1 MNPKKEISLSVPWW
15 SIIRGSFVAGAQ
27 FTFLGSFG
35 IVGLTITHGWE
46 ALGVLLYLP
55 GAIAFFGSLIL
66 LCISVVICTYSYQ
79 WARRVVCLLAYVFAT
94 IVFGPVILL
103 PHFVLGIFLIV
114 GVSQS
119 MARQWDG
126 GIFALILCSVLLLIP
141 TIYWSR
147 ALSRFAKESKWL
159 SKIWGF
165 ANKYVK
171 NNRGAKKR
179 LKKLIDELSTPPPLI
194 PERIKNIFR
203 RS

>member
-35 IVGLTITHGWE
+35 IVGLTIAHGWE
-46 ALGVLLYLP
+46 ALGILLYLP
-55 GAIAFFGSLIL
+55 PIMAFFGSLIL
-66 LCISVVICTYSYQ
+66 LSISVVICTYSYQ
-79 WARRVVCLLAYVFAT
+79 WARRVVCLFAYVFAA
-94 IVFGPVILL
+94 IVFGPIILM

-114 GVSQS
+114 GASS
-119 MARQWDG
+119 AKWDG

-147 ALSRFAKESKWL
+147 ALSRFEKKNKWL
-159 SKIWGF
+159 SGIWGF

-171 NNRGAKKR
+171 NDRGAKKR

-194 PERIKNIFR
+194 PERIKDLFR

>member
-35 IVGLTITHGWE
+35 IVGLTIAHGWE
-46 ALGVLLYLP
+46 ALGILLYLP
-55 GAIAFFGSLIL
+55 PIMAFFGSLIL
-66 LCISVVICTYSYQ
+66 LSISVVICTYSYQ
-79 WARRVVCLLAYVFAT
+79 WVRRLVCLFAFVFAA
-94 IVFGPVILL
+94 IVFGPIILM

-114 GVSQS
+114 GASS
-119 MARQWDG
+119 AKWDG

-147 ALSRFAKESKWL
+147 ALSRFEKKNKWL
-159 SKIWGF
+159 SGIWGF

-171 NNRGAKKR
+171 NDRGAKKR

-194 PERIKNIFR
+194 PERIKDLFR

>member
-1 MNPKKEISLSVPWW
+1 MEHHPRFVCGGCAIYVPWGLRDRRPDDSAWLGGIGDLLAVCSRVHCIFRMPYSTLHCCSNLYLFFPMGSTCCLSV
-15 SIIRGSFVAGAQ
+15 
-27 FTFLGSFG
+27 
-35 IVGLTITHGWE
+35 
-46 ALGVLLYLP
+46 GVCFC
-55 GAIAFFGSLIL
+55 GDCFW
-66 LCISVVICTYSYQ
+66 TDD
-79 WARRVVCLLAYVFAT
+79 
-94 IVFGPVILL
+94 LL

-114 GVSQS
+114 GKSS
-119 MARQWDG
+119 AEWDG

>member
-27 FTFLGSFG
+27 FTFPGIFG
-35 IVGLTITHGWE
+35 IVGLTIAHGWE
-46 ALGVLLYLP
+46 ALGILLYVP
-55 GAIAFFGSLIL
+55 AIMAFFGSLIL
-66 LCISVVICTYSYQ
+66 LSISVVICTYSYQ
-79 WARRVVCLLAYVFAT
+79 WARRVVCLFAYVFAA
-94 IVFGPVILL
+94 IVFGPIILM

-114 GVSQS
+114 GASS
-119 MARQWDG
+119 AKWDG

-147 ALSRFAKESKWL
+147 ALSRFEKKNKWL
-159 SKIWGF
+159 SGIWGF

-171 NNRGAKKR
+171 NDRGAKKR

-194 PERIKNIFR
+194 PERIKDLFR

>member
-55 GAIAFFGSLIL
+55 GAMAFFGSLIL

-79 WARRVVCLLAYVFAT
+79 WARRVVCLFAYVFAA
-94 IVFGPVILL
+94 IVFGPMILL
-103 PHFVLGIFLIV
+103 PHFVLGILLIK
-114 GVSQS
+114 GVIG
-119 MARQWDG
+119 AEWDG
-126 GIFALILCSVLLLIP
+126 GIFGLILCSVLLLIP
-141 TIYWSR
+141 TIYWTR
-147 ALSRFAKESKWL
+147 ALSRFEKENKWL
-159 SKIWGF
+159 SGIWGF

-179 LKKLIDELSTPPPLI
+179 LKKLIDDLSTPPPLI
-194 PERIKNIFR
+194 PERIKNRFR

>member
-1 MNPKKEISLSVPWW
+1 MNRKKEISLSIPWW
-15 SIIRGSFVAGAQ
+15 NIIRGSFVAGAQ

-35 IVGLTITHGWE
+35 IVGLTIAHGWE
-46 ALGVLLYLP
+46 ALAILLYLP
-55 GAIAFFGSLIL
+55 AITAFFASFIL
-66 LCISVVICTYSYQ
+66 LCISVVICTHSFQ
-79 WARRVVCLLAYVFAT
+79 WARRVVCLLAYVFAA
-94 IVFGPVILL
+94 IAFGPMILL

-114 GVSQS
+114 GASS
-119 MARQWDG
+119 AKWDG

-147 ALSRFAKESKWL
+147 ALSRFEKENKWL
-159 SKIWGF
+159 SGIWGF

-179 LKKLIDELSTPPPLI
+179 LKKLIDDFSTPPPLI
-194 PERIKNIFR
+194 PEGIKRRFR

>member
-46 ALGVLLYLP
+46 AAGIYLLYVP
-55 GAIAFFGSLIL
+55 AIIAFFGGLIL
-66 LCISVVICTYSYQ
+66 LCISVHICTLSFQ
-79 WARRVVCLLAYVFAT
+79 WARRLVCLCAFILAT
-94 IVFGPVILL
+94 ILLGPVVLM
-103 PHFVLGIFLIV
+103 PHFIMGIMLTV
-114 GVSQS
+114 GVFQDRPFDPA
-119 MARQWDG
+119 M
-126 GIFALILCSVLLLIP
+126 LICCGLLLIP

-147 ALSRFAKESKWL
+147 GLYRFNKESK
-159 SKIWGF
+159 SVSRIWGF
-165 ANKYVK
+165 ASKYIQNNKL
-171 NNRGAKKR
+171 AKKR

>member
-1 MNPKKEISLSVPWW
+1 MNRKKEISLSIPWW
-15 SIIRGSFVAGAQ
+15 NIIRGSFVAGAQ

-35 IVGLTITHGWE
+35 IVGLTIAHGWE
-46 ALGVLLYLP
+46 ALAILLYLP
-55 GAIAFFGSLIL
+55 AITAFFASFIL
-66 LCISVVICTYSYQ
+66 LCISVVICTYSFQ
-79 WARRVVCLLAYVFAT
+79 WARRVVCLLAYVFAA
-94 IVFGPVILL
+94 IAFGPMILL

-114 GVSQS
+114 GASS
-119 MARQWDG
+119 AKWDG

-147 ALSRFAKESKWL
+147 ALSRFEKENKWL
-159 SKIWGF
+159 SGIWGF

-179 LKKLIDELSTPPPLI
+179 LKKLIDDFSTPPPLI
-194 PERIKNIFR
+194 PEGIKRRFR

>member
-1 MNPKKEISLSVPWW
+1 M
-15 SIIRGSFVAGAQ
+15 AGAQ

-35 IVGLTITHGWE
+35 IVGLTIAHGWE

-55 GAIAFFGSLIL
+55 AITAFFASFIL
-66 LCISVVICTYSYQ
+66 LCISVVICTYSFQ
-79 WARRVVCLLAYVFAT
+79 WARRVVCLFAYVFAA
-94 IVFGPVILL
+94 IVFGPMILL

-114 GVSQS
+114 GASKS
-119 MARQWDG
+119 EWDG
-126 GIFALILCSVLLLIP
+126 SVFALSLCSVILLIP

-147 ALSRFAKESKWL
+147 ALHRFEKKNKWL

-171 NNRGAKKR
+171 NDRGAKKR

-194 PERIKNIFR
+194 PERVKNIFR

>member
-1 MNPKKEISLSVPWW
+1 MNRKKEISLSIPWW
-15 SIIRGSFVAGAQ
+15 NIIRGSFVAGAQ

-35 IVGLTITHGWE
+35 IVGLTIAHGWE

-55 GAIAFFGSLIL
+55 AFIAFFAVLIL
-66 LCISVVICTYSYQ
+66 LCISVVICTHSFQ
-79 WARRVVCLLAYVFAT
+79 WARRVVCLLTYVFAA
-94 IVFGPVILL
+94 IAFGPMILL

-114 GVSQS
+114 GASS
-119 MARQWDG
+119 AKWDG

-141 TIYWSR
+141 TIYWTR
-147 ALSRFAKESKWL
+147 ALSRFEKENKWL
-159 SKIWGF
+159 SGIWGF

-179 LKKLIDELSTPPPLI
+179 LKKLIDDFSTPPPLI
-194 PERIKNIFR
+194 PEGIKRHFR